1 MFTAFQLLKIFTGFV
16 GSLAFAITFN
26 IRGRRLLFASLGGLI
41 CCIAYELLTF
51 VYDNEFLRS
60 FIVAIVITLYSE
72 LTARFIKSPTTTFTI
87 TSLLPLIPGGALY
100 YTMSYAFQ
108 NDLDKFYSYGLLTL
122 QVAGAIALGI
132 IIASASFQLVVNIIN
147 HLCVKKR
154 SKNE

>member
-1 MFTAFQLLKIFTGFV
+1 MFTAFQILKILMGFV
-16 GSLAFAITFN
+16 GSFAFAITFN
-26 IRGRRLLFASLGGLI
+26 IRRKRLLFASLGGLI
-41 CCIAYELLTF
+41 CCITYELLTF
-51 VYDNEFLRS
+51 VYNNEFLRS

-72 LTARFIKSPTTTFTI
+72 LTARIIKSPTTTFTI

-132 IIASASFQLVVNIIN
+132 IIASASFQIIVNIIN
-147 HLCVKKR
+147 HFNVQKN